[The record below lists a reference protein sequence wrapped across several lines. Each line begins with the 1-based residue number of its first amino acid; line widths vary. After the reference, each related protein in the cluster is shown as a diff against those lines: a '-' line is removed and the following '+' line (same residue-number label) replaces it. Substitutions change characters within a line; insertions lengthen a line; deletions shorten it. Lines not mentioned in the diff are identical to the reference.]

1 MKTKFT
7 INNLKSRY
15 IDIVYQLHG
24 ERASSVRV
32 VELGSGKTSDYK
44 ISDGGNRL
52 ICYETDSIG
61 SVELELLH
69 DHKVE
74 VRIVSIY
81 NRKNRLDFLNLS
93 EWDCVD
99 KESFDKNR
107 LEVIESSKNLR
118 PYLQWFVTW
127 KCNYKCNYCWQE
139 VTEEVYR
146 SERHNTEKVE
156 AWASAFN
163 KINPIELY
171 FTGGEPTLYK
181 DITKLISMINEGI
194 NLSMTTNFAG
204 SFRLDKW
211 FDEVPV
217 DRMGNVCAS
226 VHPTQIKDVNAFF
239 DKVLRYTDHYG
250 SERFQLEM
258 VNHPMNTAIIPEQTL
273 RDFCERHNIRLAID
287 QYTSVFD
294 DEDPDQ
300 DGTDR
305 ALYDNIIRVE
315 NISNLDFPSLSS
327 KAVHSEEPLP
337 IISEESRLP
346 VFCPAGSLRVNIDA
360 LGDAY
365 TCMSA
370 VDRSKLFGN
379 YSLPHYKPLGN
390 ILDGTFE
397 RLNEPVICWE
407 KFRCSACDYQRVGK
421 YWRKMD
427 DGFDKQLPICG

>member
-61 SVELELLH
+61 SVELEFLH

-146 SERHNTEKVE
+146 SERHNTEK
-156 AWASAFN
+156 
-163 KINPIELY
+163 
-171 FTGGEPTLYK
+171 
-181 DITKLISMINEGI
+181 
-194 NLSMTTNFAG
+194 
-204 SFRLDKW
+204 
-211 FDEVPV
+211 
-217 DRMGNVCAS
+217 
-226 VHPTQIKDVNAFF
+226 
-239 DKVLRYTDHYG
+239 
-250 SERFQLEM
+250 
-258 VNHPMNTAIIPEQTL
+258 
-273 RDFCERHNIRLAID
+273 
-287 QYTSVFD
+287 
-294 DEDPDQ
+294 
-300 DGTDR
+300 
-305 ALYDNIIRVE
+305 
-315 NISNLDFPSLSS
+315 
-327 KAVHSEEPLP
+327 
-337 IISEESRLP
+337 
-346 VFCPAGSLRVNIDA
+346 
-360 LGDAY
+360 
-365 TCMSA
+365 
-370 VDRSKLFGN
+370 
-379 YSLPHYKPLGN
+379 
-390 ILDGTFE
+390 
-397 RLNEPVICWE
+397 
-407 KFRCSACDYQRVGK
+407 
-421 YWRKMD
+421 
-427 DGFDKQLPICG
+427 